1 MSETSQG
8 HGWWLASDGKWYPPE
23 AWTGPPPQS
32 GQAPYTG
39 TGYPAGYQSV
49 EQPTGYPGYPSQGD
63 PSSGHPGY
71 PGSPAQSYPA
81 QSYPAQS
88 YPAQSYPPQGTPWNA
103 PPRTNG
109 LATASLICAC
119 AGIIPFLFGLPSI
132 LGIIFGFVARSQ
144 IRNARGAQG
153 GAGIALAGI
162 IVGFSVVGLFILAI
176 VLVAIFDPSK
186 PAALGSG
193 AAGLLL

>member
-39 TGYPAGYQSV
+39 AGYPPGYQSV
-49 EQPTGYPGYPSQGD
+49 EQPAGYQGYPN
-63 PSSGHPGY
+63 
-71 PGSPAQSYPA
+71 YPA
-81 QSYPAQS
+81 S
-88 YPAQSYPPQGTPWNA
+88 QSYPPGGYPPGGYPPQSHPPGGYAPQGTTWNA

-119 AGIIPFLFGLPSI
+119 AGFIPFLFGLPSI
-132 LGIIFGFVARSQ
+132 LGIIFGFVARNQ
-144 IRNARGAQG
+144 IRNARGTQG

-162 IVGFSVVGLFILAI
+162 IVGFSVVGLFILAV
-176 VLVAIFDPSK
+176 VLVAIFDPSR

-193 AAGLLL
+193 ATGVLL